1 MFLAGGAVAAVFS
14 LIGDDS
20 SEAVSTAE
28 QPPAGGSES
37 LPSASMA
44 TLVESVIPRYVELV
58 GYQGALS
65 ARVQWLEAGAQSF
78 AALREAADAL
88 AASVAATEDSLDGFA
103 PTTSQET
110 STLLRLHRAF
120 AAHIAYTDAISSFP
134 ALPRSLTRAAAQAAI
149 DRAEE
154 AQIAYSELAVAEP
167 TLSGVSLNGS
177 DHLRL
182 LELVPAPASTLPT
195 ESPGLTAFVGRIEDI
210 LTESAAGRRELGS
223 ALAAGFNCSIS
234 MSEAGERVDRV
245 VENRQ
250 RLLGLFG
257 SLSTPTNAADE
268 AARLLRVALQHS
280 IDADIRYRDGFFSA
294 GTTGCPLPPNESF
307 TLARQSDLLAS
318 AAKQRFVAVYNPLA
332 KSVGRRTWS
341 AGEI

>member
-1 MFLAGGAVAAVFS
+1 MRS
-14 LIGDDS
+14 
-20 SEAVSTAE
+20 
-28 QPPAGGSES
+28 
-37 LPSASMA
+37 
-44 TLVESVIPRYVELV
+44 PR
-58 GYQGALS
+58 AW
-65 ARVQWLEAGAQSF
+65 RP
-78 AALREAADAL
+78 RKH
-88 AASVAATEDSLDGFA
+88 SLDGFT

-110 STLLRLHRAF
+110 STLLRLHRAL

-134 ALPRSLTRAAAQAAI
+134 ALPRSLTRAEAQAAI

-154 AQIAYSELAVAEP
+154 AEIAYSELAVAEP

-195 ESPGLTAFVGRIEDI
+195 ESPELTAFVGRVEDV
-210 LTESAAGRRELGS
+210 LAESASGRRELGS

-234 MSEAGERVDRV
+234 MSEAGERVERV

-257 SLSTPTNAADE
+257 SISSPTQAADE

-280 IDADIRYRDGFFSA
+280 IEADIRYRDGFFSA
-294 GTTGCPLPPNESF
+294 GGSGCPLPPNESF